1 MTNLKILQ
9 RHSLWIGLFWIGI
22 LLLGYLLLEP
32 RWPYAGR
39 WAILAGLVQSYG
51 LWLLWHHLPLNHRE
65 GEQTL
70 FTTLGI
76 ANHLSLARGLIASLI
91 AGFLFSPWPT
101 GFLAWLPCLLYLT
114 AYLLDFF
121 DGYYARRTDQVTL
134 LDGKLDLEFASVW

>member
-51 LWLLWHHLPLNHRE
+51 LWLLWHHLPLNRRE

-134 LDGKLDLEFASVW
+134 LGCWASGMVN